1 MHKDFR
7 DCVLPI
13 LNSIHNQSKKRRF
26 LEFCGHEYKLLNFL
40 NFFYINLN
48 SNPYIFCLIILI
60 ALPYTIF
67 FLRHLCEQHIA
78 HLIPELGDRL
88 GMTKNLSAIIL
99 VSFAISFN
107 NFLYIFHSED
117 TDHGIECLE
126 SAFIL
131 VCLLLSVTLVIPC
144 CVLRSSE
151 LKIRVFKFDF
161 LKEILM
167 ILIALIFIFSYSILG
182 YDFYLINTIEKSKS
196 YLYFP
201 CQCCT

>member
-13 LNSIHNQSKKRRF
+13 LDSISNNAKRRRF

-40 NFFYINLN
+40 HLYYTNLN
-48 SNPYIFCLIILI
+48 SNPYLFYLIILI
-60 ALPYTIF
+60 GLPYIIF

-78 HLIPELGDRL
+78 HLIPELAEKL

-99 VSFAISFN
+99 ISFAISFN
-107 NFLYIFHSED
+107 NFLYVIHSEE

-131 VCLLLSVTLVIPC
+131 LCLFLSMALVIPC

-151 LKIRVFKFDF
+151 VKVRIKKVDF
-161 LKEILM
+161 LKEVVM
-167 ILIALIFIFSYSILG
+167 ILIALLFILSYSILG
-182 YDFYLINTIEKSKS
+182 
-196 YLYFP
+196 
-201 CQCCT
+201 